1 LLVGTSFIDGN
12 AVDSW
17 AVLGHPCCRQQ
28 AFTNW
33 TRPRDRE
40 AAGPHR
46 IAIIVQ
52 EKAAALSMT
61 ERKSM

>member
-28 AFTNW
+28 AFTG
-33 TRPRDRE
+33 RDRE
-40 AAGPHR
+40 IAKTLAPHQ
-46 IAIIVQ
+46 IGIIVQ